1 MIAIG
6 SDHCGY
12 ELKKKIE
19 AYLDQR
25 KIPYKDFGC
34 DSDQYCQYP
43 VYGHRVARAVANGE
57 CDRGLL
63 FCGTGMGMAI
73 LANKL
78 PGIRAACCSE
88 PYTAR
93 MAKMH
98 NHANILTMGGLVVG
112 IEMAKMILD
121 SWLDSEAERRH
132 QIRLDMIKEIEETG
146 TLVEKPDAK

>member
-43 VYGHRVARAVANGE
+43 VYGRRVARAVANGE

-78 PGIRAACCSE
+78 PGIRAACYSE

-121 SWLDSEAERRH
+121 SWLDSEAEPRH

>member
-43 VYGHRVARAVANGE
+43 VYGHRVARAWQTASATAD
-57 CDRGLL
+57 CC
-63 FCGTGMGMAI
+63 FA
-73 LANKL
+73 A
-78 PGIRAACCSE
+78 RA
-88 PYTAR
+88 
-93 MAKMH
+93 
-98 NHANILTMGGLVVG
+98 LTSAG
-112 IEMAKMILD
+112 
-121 SWLDSEAERRH
+121 
-132 QIRLDMIKEIEETG
+132 
-146 TLVEKPDAK
+146 

>member
-19 AYLDQR
+19 IYLDSHH
-25 KIPYKDFGC
+25 IPYKDFGC
-34 DSDQYCQYP
+34 DSPQYCQYP
-43 VYGHRVARAVANGE
+43 IFGYRVAKAVSDGE
-57 CDRGLL
+57 CECGLL

-112 IEMAKMILD
+112 LEMAKMILD
-121 SWLDSEAERRH
+121 SWLDTETEARH
-132 QIRLDMIKEIEETG
+132 QVRLDMIAEVETTG
-146 TLVEKPDAK
+146 TLKERFDIE